1 MSSMQLTMLIFAGTA
16 LLVAALSAWVYDVFF
31 RYRSLLADRIDELS
45 GKARRD
51 TNAALFMDL
60 KRLNAQTLSA
70 SDDWRTRLQELL
82 EQAGLQI
89 RVSTLLTIS
98 MALGIAFAV
107 AAAAVS
113 KRYWAAPIGFLPGLA
128 APILFVRFKRN
139 LRMRRLAQQLPEA
152 FDVIRRAVRAGQT
165 VPAALQLVAD
175 DFEPPIS
182 DEFRCCYEQQNLGM
196 PYDTALRNLARRTG
210 IMELRL
216 LVVALLVQSR
226 SGGNLLELL
235 NNLSTMVRKRV
246 TLQQKVKALT
256 GEGRLQATVLIV
268 LPILAFAVLLVISP
282 NYVQSLIHRPWLL
295 AGTVTAQ
302 LLGAVW
308 IRKIV
313 NFEF

>member
-1 MSSMQLTMLIFAGTA
+1 MSSMQLTLLIFAATA
-16 LLVAALSAWVYDVFF
+16 MLVAALSAWAYDVFF
-31 RYRSLLADRIDELS
+31 RYRFLLGDRLDELS
-45 GKARRD
+45 GKRRQD

-60 KRLNAQTLSA
+60 KRLNAQALLA
-70 SDDWRTRLQELL
+70 PGDWQMRLQELL
-82 EQAGLQI
+82 EQSGLQI
-89 RVSTLLTIS
+89 QLSTLLAIS
-98 MALGIAFAV
+98 GCLGVVCAAV
-107 AAAAVS
+107 AAAVS
-113 KRYWAAPIGFLPGLA
+113 KHYWAALLGLLPGLVT
-128 APILFVRFKRN
+128 PILLVRFKRA
-139 LRMRRLAQQLPEA
+139 LRMRRLARQLPEA

-268 LPILAFAVLLVISP
+268 LPVLAFVILFVISP
-282 NYVQSLIHRPWLL
+282 NYVQSLLERPWLL
-295 AGTVTAQ
+295 AATVTAQ
-302 LLGAVW
+302 ALGAVW
-308 IRKIV
+308 IRRIV

>member
-1 MSSMQLTMLIFAGTA
+1 MQLTLLIFAATA
-16 LLVAALSAWVYDVFF
+16 LLVAALSAWAYDVFF
-31 RYRSLLADRIDELS
+31 RYRFLLGDRLDELS

-60 KRLNAQTLSA
+60 KRLNAQALSA
-70 SDDWRTRLQELL
+70 PGGWQMRLEELL
-82 EQAGLQI
+82 EQSGLQI
-89 RVSTLLTIS
+89 RAPTLLAVSVCLGMTV
-98 MALGIAFAV
+98 ALIV
-107 AAAAVS
+107 AAVS
-113 KRYWAAPIGFLPGLA
+113 KRYWAAPIGFLPGVM
-128 APILFVRFKRN
+128 APILFVRFKRG
-139 LRMRRLAQQLPEA
+139 LRMRRLARQLPEA

-182 DEFRCCYEQQNLGM
+182 EEFRCCYEQQNLGM

-235 NNLSTMVRKRV
+235 NNLSSMVRKRV

-268 LPILAFAVLLVISP
+268 LPVLAFAILLVISP
-282 NYVQSLIHRPWLL
+282 NYVQSLIQRPWLL
-295 AGTVTAQ
+295 AGTMAAQ
-302 LLGAVW
+302 VIGAVW